1 MSPNLERPEYAPSPA
16 TATLPL
22 REATLMIRPCPC
34 LSITGMISRMNRKG
48 ARRLTA
54 RSRLKTASSR
64 SKLPGMLMPAPLKS
78 RSTRPCRRQ
87 WPRRRDARSRRPGPR
102 PQCPA
107 GPPRPGSVARPAPRG
122 PLPGFPGCAPQAPAG
137 IPSPRARGPRPCL
150 FPGSLRSPR
159 LQEFLSYPPPR
170 CCMLKFFAPRPRPSS
185 ELILFRTARARH
197 RQRLF

>member
-1 MSPNLERPEYAPSPA
+1 
-16 TATLPL
+16 
-22 REATLMIRPCPC
+22 MIRPCPC

-78 RSTRPCRRQ
+78 RSTRPCRATMAAAA
-87 WPRRRDARSRRPGPR
+87 RRTASASAKSTASMSGR
-102 PQCPA
+102 
-107 GPPRPGSVARPAPRG
+107 
-122 PLPGFPGCAPQAPAG
+122 CAPARKRCAASSARAASRFSRLRATSTSRYPQPASSRATALP
-137 IPSPRARGPRPCL
+137 IPRLPPVTTATGVSFISASTLLHAEIFSPR
-150 FPGSLRSPR
+150 S
-159 LQEFLSYPPPR
+159 
-170 CCMLKFFAPRPRPSS
+170 RPSS